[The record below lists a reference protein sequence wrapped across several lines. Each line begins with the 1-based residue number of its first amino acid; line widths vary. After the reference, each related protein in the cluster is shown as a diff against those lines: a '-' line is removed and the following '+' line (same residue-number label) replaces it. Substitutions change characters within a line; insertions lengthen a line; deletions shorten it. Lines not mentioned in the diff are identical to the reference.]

1 MIGQMGSFD
10 RPSADEDEPLDCYL
24 HGYVSSRM
32 MNLARGA
39 IDGNGNGG
47 GLPVCISA
55 SKLDGLVLS
64 LTPNTHS
71 YNYRSAILH
80 GYATPVTD
88 PSEKLYAMRLITDS
102 VIPNRWINT
111 RTPPDGPEMEST
123 TILKV
128 RVVDGSGKIRDGG
141 VSDEKKDREDEGVK
155 GRVWTGVVPVWEAF
169 GEPVRCGEGRGSNV
183 PGYVGGF
190 VDRMNRENRAYA
202 EGAVLKKQ

>member
-1 MIGQMGSFD
+1 M
-10 RPSADEDEPLDCYL
+10 
-24 HGYVSSRM
+24 
-32 MNLARGA
+32 
-39 IDGNGNGG
+39 
-47 GLPVCISA
+47 PVCISA

-169 GEPVRCGEGRGSNV
+169 GEPVRCGKGRGSNV